1 MSKVEI
7 IKGNLKG
14 LVGKPVMI
22 KSDLGRN
29 KTLETEGVVTNTY
42 PGVFTVEVN
51 YNLDVTGTVSFSY
64 SDVLCDRVVIT
75 PLVS

>member
-1 MSKVEI
+1 MSKVEK
-7 IKGNLKG
+7 IKGHLEG

-29 KTLETEGVVTNTY
+29 KTIETEGVVTNTY

-51 YNLDVTGTVSFSY
+51 YGTDAIGTVSFSY

-75 PLVS
+75 PLAI

>member
-7 IKGNLKG
+7 IKGNLEG
-14 LVGKPVMI
+14 LVGKSVMI

-29 KTLETEGVVTNTY
+29 KTIETEGVITNTY

-51 YNLDVTGTVSFSY
+51 YNTEVTGTVSFSY
-64 SDVLCDRVVIT
+64 SDVLCDRVSIT
-75 PLVS
+75 PLI

>member
-7 IKGNLKG
+7 IKGNLRG
-14 LVGKPVMI
+14 LVGKAVRI

-29 KTLETEGVVTNTY
+29 KTIETDGVVKNTY

-51 YNLDVTGTVSFSY
+51 YNADVTGTVSFSY
-64 SDVLCDRVVIT
+64 SDVLCDRVSIT
-75 PLVS
+75 PLIS